1 MLIQQTYS
9 TLFTKGRCLLIF
21 HDFVFIR
28 LLFFNVPRIY
38 FLLISMTSIQILSV
52 VQVNCLLDFFCFL
65 FSLYTT
71 KELHAF
77 TTYHALIKAIIL
89 TIAIFLIFSFGRY
102 CKKGLTATLHATH
115 LCLFLI
121 AYSIR
126 FQFCQSSR
134 SATSVLSSG
143 VLFFHPWHPFVISV
157 FQVRWQR
164 GLFRFLVCYCS
175 VHFYYSWKKT
185 SLLAKNRLCCCC
197 VVGGGN

>member
-1 MLIQQTYS
+1 
-9 TLFTKGRCLLIF
+9 
-21 HDFVFIR
+21 
-28 LLFFNVPRIY
+28 
-38 FLLISMTSIQILSV
+38 MTSIQILSV

-65 FSLYTT
+65 FILYTT

-126 FQFCQSSR
+126 FQFC
-134 SATSVLSSG
+134 
-143 VLFFHPWHPFVISV
+143 
-157 FQVRWQR
+157 
-164 GLFRFLVCYCS
+164 
-175 VHFYYSWKKT
+175 
-185 SLLAKNRLCCCC
+185 
-197 VVGGGN
+197 